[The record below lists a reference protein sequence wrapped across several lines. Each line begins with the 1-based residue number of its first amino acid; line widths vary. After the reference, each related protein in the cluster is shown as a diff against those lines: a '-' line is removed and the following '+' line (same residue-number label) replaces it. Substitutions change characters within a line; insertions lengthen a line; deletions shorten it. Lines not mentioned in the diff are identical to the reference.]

1 MHRCAACWKQQ
12 VTSPDAMTP
21 FWKFFFSLRAG
32 GNPGAPD
39 EPGERHQPSAG
50 ISERGKKA
58 DSIAEYLDD
67 CRRRVEAA
75 RSGLDDRQR
84 AWVIEGNSPFMLR
97 PDGEGRVKRGILMVH
112 GLTDSPYIMRDIAPF
127 FQQQGFLVLAMQL
140 PGHGTRPGDLLDARW
155 QDWVNVHQHLLGLLG
170 AEVDDI
176 YLLGFS
182 VGATLNIYQSVRNE
196 NIKGQF
202 LFAPAVRVLAAARLT
217 CPLAWLGNWWKR
229 LAWFDVQ
236 PDSDD
241 FKYESLSNRAICE
254 AHRLIRALHRVST
267 LGERRI
273 PLFVV
278 ASEND
283 ATVDSGAILRWFAR
297 QQGVPRRMLYY
308 STGHPVVP
316 PGVKTVAAKFPDQNI
331 RSFAHTALLQ
341 SPSNPHY
348 GARGSYRFCTHYY
361 RLDRQKYQRCKNGE
375 EDCLGEMF
383 DESEDCPV
391 IRRLTYNP
399 LFDEMLAEIREFLLE
414 LDQDASGR

>member
-1 MHRCAACWKQQ
+1 MSQ
-12 VTSPDAMTP
+12 
-21 FWKFFFSLRAG
+21 FWKYFSSLRLAG
-32 GNPGAPD
+32 TFGEQD
-39 EPGERHQPSAG
+39 ELGERHRPSADCYKG
-50 ISERGKKA
+50 GKRA
-58 DSIAEYLDD
+58 GSLAEYLAD
-67 CRRRVEAA
+67 CRQRVEAA
-75 RSGLDDRQR
+75 RPGPDNRQR
-84 AWVIEGNSPFMLR
+84 ARVVEGNSPFMLA
-97 PDGEGRVKRGILMVH
+97 PDGDGPVKRGILMVH
-112 GLTDSPYIMRDIAPF
+112 GLSDSPYMMRDIANF

-140 PGHGTRPGDLLDARW
+140 PGHGTRPGDLLDTSW
-155 QDWVNVHQHLLGLLG
+155 QDWVDEHQHLLGLLG

-182 VGATLNIYQSVRNE
+182 IGAALNIYQSVRNE

-202 LFAPAVRVLAAARLT
+202 LFAPAVRVLAVAQLT
-217 CPLAWLGNWWKR
+217 CPLARLGKWWPR
-229 LAWFDVQ
+229 FAWFDTQ

-241 FKYESLSNRAICE
+241 FKYESLTNRAICE
-254 AHRLIRALHRVST
+254 VHKMIGALRRVST
-267 LGERRI
+267 LVERRI

-283 ATVDSGAILRWFAR
+283 ATVDSDAILRWFA
-297 QQGVPRRMLYY
+297 QQKGAPRRMLYY
-308 STGHPVVP
+308 STGRPVVP
-316 PGVKTVAAKFPDQNI
+316 SGVKTVVAKFPDRNI

-361 RLDRQKYQRCKNGE
+361 RLDRQKYQRCKDGQ

-383 DESEDCPV
+383 DESEDCPI

-414 LDQDASGR
+414 LDQDVSGR